1 MLQMLIPKIFYA
13 DVSVG
18 IDLFVD
24 AIGLE
29 ILYQDETLTVVGKG
43 TIKAYLI
50 EDAEWAAKDRPELAI
65 ETDDIDAVY
74 ADIAGRRPDLLHP
87 NLPSVTRREWG
98 ALEFA
103 VVDASTVCVVF
114 RDWTADGTKVER

>member
-1 MLQMLIPKIFYA
+1 MLQLLIPKIFYA

-43 TIKAYLI
+43 TIKAYLV
-50 EDAEWAAKDRPELAI
+50 EDSELAAKDRPELAI
-65 ETDDIDAVY
+65 ETDDINAVY

-87 NLPSVTRREWG
+87 NLPRVTRREWG

-103 VVDASTVCVVF
+103 LLDATSVCVVF
-114 RDWTADGTKVER
+114 RDWTP